1 MLLVKKEI
9 LHVPQTYTHS
19 PVPEETARV
28 ARAFMEHLID
38 RQEAPPSAADSIGNT
53 RLRLELID
61 PGFDHTVLSEFRSRL
76 LQGQA
81 DCSSGSRVL
90 ASLGRLVLVGTN
102 VAGSP
107 LWSFHAALVS
117 ADGIKKTG
125 FQRDSVDRGTPW
137 EQGQGWGRPA
147 VVSQQKVN
155 LHVGEVL
162 HGYVGAMLLEWIG
175 KGHTGGVLDQV
186 VAIRGELPGNLWAD
200 GSGVPSNQTVSHRHL
215 AGFIM
220 VAIFYGKTTTIASGS
235 VAVHGAKGYVNLS
248 AENSEPTTSLA

>member
-1 MLLVKKEI
+1 MA
-9 LHVPQTYTHS
+9 S
-19 PVPEETARV
+19 PV
-28 ARAFMEHLID
+28 
-38 RQEAPPSAADSIGNT
+38 
-53 RLRLELID
+53 
-61 PGFDHTVLSEFRSRL
+61 
-76 LQGQA
+76 
-81 DCSSGSRVL
+81 CSSGSRVL

-125 FQRDSVDRGTPW
+125 FQWDSVDRGTPW

-147 VVSQQKVN
+147 VVSQQRVN

-162 HGYVGAMLLEWIG
+162 HGYAGAMLLEWIG

-220 VAIFYGKTTTIASGS
+220 GAIFYGKTTTIASGS
-235 VAVHGAKGYVNLS
+235 VAVNGAKGYVNLS